1 MPLRPLSAPPPRTLV
16 LLPLRRCFFPLNIT
30 LDIDED
36 EASTKELGSFFCPL
50 GKQLMRILVLKTYPS
65 PGLQV
70 RRLGNGSERS
80 SLERKRTDKR
90 VASFGAVSDDERH
103 ATAKNR

>member
-16 LLPLRRCFFPLNIT
+16 LLPLRRCFFPLNINIGRVGPK
-30 LDIDED
+30 LVQ
-36 EASTKELGSFFCPL
+36 GS
-50 GKQLMRILVLKTYPS
+50 LVLFLSFRETAYENPRS
-65 PGLQV
+65 QNLSLSGLTSAPPV
-70 RRLGNGSERS
+70 NGSEGS

>member
-1 MPLRPLSAPPPRTLV
+1 
-16 LLPLRRCFFPLNIT
+16 
-30 LDIDED
+30 
-36 EASTKELGSFFCPL
+36 
-50 GKQLMRILVLKTYPS
+50 MRILVLKTYPS

-70 RRLGNGSERS
+70 RPLCNGSEGS